1 MAAFI
6 NKKFLLFFVPLSAL
20 ALTACAGSLSS
31 AEDSLPASPG
41 ETLPVDGVTA
51 EAAYKFTLSSGLSN
65 TVPLETYAGRE
76 NAVLVFYR
84 GFW

>member
-6 NKKFLLFFVPLSAL
+6 NKKFLLFFGLLSAL
-20 ALTACAGSLSS
+20 ALAPCSGSLSS
-31 AEDSLPASPG
+31 NEDSLPASPG